1 MPLFEE
7 NTQTKSNQTE
17 TNTQTNSSTSPSP
30 QAETGI
36 IKTIG
41 QLLPF
46 APLVFEQFTGQKLPA
61 MSGTM
66 AEIQLALTNIQTNLS
81 VVVNNQQQL
90 AQRIVNLETQAS
102 SQFTNLIQQVQT
114 IQSLRLTHS
123 REKKEIEY
131 NNPHPNKL
139 TEEEY

>member
-7 NTQTKSNQTE
+7 IPHSKKSTDTQPTDNQK
-17 TNTQTNSSTSPSP
+17 NPTQKPPEES
-30 QAETGI
+30 GI

-66 AEIQLALTNIQTNLS
+66 ADIQFALTNLQTSLQT
-81 VVVNNQQQL
+81 VVQNQTQL
-90 AQRIVNLETQAS
+90 AQRIVNLETNAS
-102 SQFTNLIQQVQT
+102 QQLNNLT
-114 IQSLRLTHS
+114 QSFQSFRLTHT
-123 REKKEIEY
+123 RERKEIEY
-131 NNPHPNKL
+131 NSNPNKI
-139 TEEEY
+139 TEEY